1 MQLPYFLL
9 EPKTWVLVSVRVVV
23 LGYPC
28 LGLDS
33 SYLRFAINNRKVFN
47 KTTYPPKTRPSTTPL
62 VYPTKMNI
70 QDQEIV
76 CHSKQQLR
84 ILNKFRKRL
93 EKEKYINNY
102 ASNYYGNMHNRFSIP
117 GIIITGT
124 SSIASFLS
132 TMDVINN
139 TVKTAISIGVGIM
152 AACSTIIYSIA
163 NSYGFQSRR
172 DSFQISADAYDDLI
186 TKIEFEIVNPNENFN
201 EFCNSLETQILK
213 IKTDCKYLPPLFIYK
228 MYEKEVRKMKLTGV
242 DEEHEASLDF
252 VISADNSPSRGGV
265 PATPVVNN
273 SGNKQ
278 IKLPGPSTVIQMPS
292 IISSESITN
301 SAPATYF
308 NDLAGMG
315 SQIGTTVNKLA
326 AGVLSN
332 NLTNVISI
340 PNLDMLSEPSTASS
354 AELSGRASIN
364 IVNMDGVDMDGA
376 SSV

>member
-1 MQLPYFLL
+1 
-9 EPKTWVLVSVRVVV
+9 
-23 LGYPC
+23 
-28 LGLDS
+28 
-33 SYLRFAINNRKVFN
+33 
-47 KTTYPPKTRPSTTPL
+47 
-62 VYPTKMNI
+62 MNI

-117 GIIITGT
+117 GIIVSGV
-124 SSIASFLS
+124 SSVASFLATS
-132 TMDVINN
+132 DMMSDTG
-139 TVKTAISIGVGIM
+139 KTAISIGVGIL
-152 AACSTIIYSIA
+152 AAGSTIIYSIA

-172 DSFQISADAYDDLI
+172 DSFQMSADAYDDLI
-186 TKIEFEIVNPNENFN
+186 TRIEFEIVNPNENFN

-228 MYEKEVRKMKLTGV
+228 MYEEESRKMKLAGL

-252 VISADNSPSRGGV
+252 VMSGSDNSPVRGGV
-265 PATPVVNN
+265 PATPATN
-273 SGNKQ
+273 SNKQ

-292 IISSESITN
+292 VISGEGITN

-315 SQIGTTVNKLA
+315 AQVGTTVNKLA
-326 AGVLSN
+326 AGVASN
-332 NLTNVISI
+332 LANAITI
-340 PNLDMLSEPSTASS
+340 PNLDMLQEPSTASS
-354 AELSGRASIN
+354 AEPSGGVSIN

-376 SSV
+376 TSV